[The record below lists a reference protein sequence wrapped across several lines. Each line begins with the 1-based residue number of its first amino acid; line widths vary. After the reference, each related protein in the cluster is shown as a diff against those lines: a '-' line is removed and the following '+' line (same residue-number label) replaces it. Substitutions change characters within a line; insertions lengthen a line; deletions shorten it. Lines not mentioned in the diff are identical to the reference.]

1 MIKRYSRSRMRS
13 VWEDENKFQKWL
25 EIEILACE
33 AQAKL
38 GNIPPQA
45 VDRIKK
51 RAKFNVERVA
61 EIEKETQHDVVAF
74 LTNLSEN
81 VGKEGRYIHY
91 GMTSSDILDTG
102 LSLLMRET
110 AKILIEDIKK
120 LMKILKKIALQYED
134 TMMMGRTHGI
144 HAEPVTFGLKM
155 ALWYYEMERNLK
167 RMEEAM
173 EVISYGKISGV
184 VGTYANI
191 HPYVESYVCRKLGLK
206 PAEVS
211 TQTLQRDR
219 HAQYLMTLAII
230 ASSLDKFATEIR
242 ALQRTDLREVEEPF
256 TRGQKGSS
264 AMPHKR
270 NPILAER
277 ISGLSRVIR
286 GNVQAAL
293 ENIALWHERDISHS
307 SVERIILPDSTILLD
322 YMLDRFIYIM
332 QNLNV
337 YPENMQK
344 NMEKTHGLVFS
355 QRVLLALIDKGV
367 SREEA
372 YRIVQDNAM
381 KTWGG
386 EGDFRE
392 LLDKDRRMKN
402 YLKKEELKKCFD
414 YKFYLRNIKHIF
426 KRLK

>member
-38 GNIPPQA
+38 GNIPLQA

-381 KTWGG
+381 KTWRG

-426 KRLK
+426 KKLK